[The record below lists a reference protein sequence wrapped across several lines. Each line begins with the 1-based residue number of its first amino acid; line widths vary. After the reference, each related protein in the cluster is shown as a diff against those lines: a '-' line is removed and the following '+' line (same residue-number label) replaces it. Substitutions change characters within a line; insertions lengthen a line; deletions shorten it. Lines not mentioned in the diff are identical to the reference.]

1 MTPPEYTAIRK
12 RGRKSVSIV
21 VRPDMTV
28 EVIVPHALA
37 EKAIDQIVATK
48 QDWINKKLKELG
60 NSEYQRTEHLY
71 LDGELFLF
79 MGRHLTLDITAGR
92 GGVRIND
99 DSLQVTV
106 PPGLQGEDRTF
117 YIRQKLFDHYLTEA
131 QRVLREK
138 TITMADAFGVTPV
151 YISVKNYKSRWGTC
165 FGDGRIYYNW
175 KLILAPEG
183 IMEYVVAHELCHLKV
198 PNHSKRF
205 WEFLETEIP
214 DWKARRRWLKING
227 HALSI

>member
-1 MTPPEYTAIRK
+1 
-12 RGRKSVSIV
+12 
-21 VRPDMTV
+21 
-28 EVIVPHALA
+28 
-37 EKAIDQIVATK
+37 
-48 QDWINKKLKELG
+48 
-60 NSEYQRTEHLY
+60 
-71 LDGELFLF
+71 
-79 MGRHLTLDITAGR
+79 
-92 GGVRIND
+92 
-99 DSLQVTV
+99 
-106 PPGLQGEDRTF
+106 
-117 YIRQKLFDHYLTEA
+117 
-131 QRVLREK
+131 
-138 TITMADAFGVTPV
+138 MADAFGVTPV
-151 YISVKNYKSRWGTC
+151 YILVKNYKSRWGTC